1 MWIKMRKLLMLLLAV
16 TASVVLMAPS
26 ALAAPLV
33 DSATEVVE
41 DQDPPQ
47 RDIPEG
53 DTPLTDAP
61 EEDVPLTE
69 IPEEEVP
76 LTEIPEEDVPLT
88 EIPEEDV
95 PLVSA
100 PQTGETGLN
109 GVEALVLLTAGLA
122 ISGMAVLASAG
133 KQKSSVR

>member
-16 TASVVLMAPS
+16 TASVVLMVPS
-26 ALAAPLV
+26 ALAVPLV
-33 DSATEVVE
+33 GSATEV
-41 DQDPPQ
+41 
-47 RDIPEG
+47 RDI
-53 DTPLTDAP
+53 P

-88 EIPEEDV
+88 EVPREDV
-95 PLVSA
+95 PLVFA